1 MAHCKNDELEIMGLV
16 IQASLEILLLCCVLS
31 TLSTAWYGFNSWDS
45 LILLKK
51 MTWKKTESNFYVNIS
66 TNDDMLEC
74 TNWVT
79 IIHPKK
85 CSRSEI

>member
-1 MAHCKNDELEIMGLV
+1 MG
-16 IQASLEILLLCCVLS
+16 QS
-31 TLSTAWYGFNSWDS
+31 D
-45 LILLKK
+45 LIEK